1 MSFMAVAVGMG
12 ASGIGAAMLAGGM
25 MGGATTF
32 GMNILSGRDA
42 FSNMG
47 QGMLMGAA
55 GSGLVSG
62 LGSLAGG
69 ATEATQATQ
78 QLATRE
84 AQEIAREAATQQSL
98 APGMSQYSDVSKFVN
113 PPAMST
119 SSMASLEPSQ
129 YQQIGGANT
138 FDPYTS
144 EGLNPANNG
153 VGGVGTV
160 ASAPPAPPPIASAA
174 PDVSQFTQPQPI
186 KPAELMKNPADYMV
200 QNPSKVAAIGSGLT
214 SLLNPQQRGIANP
227 IKGPG
232 GNNYNYPYQP
242 AQYDSSGRTIKP
254 ASYGN
259 PAITHYAAAGGAIKH
274 YAKGSQAAVDAA
286 NMYGDS
292 SGKGPY
298 NDSNPIYGSEDGPMY
313 TDSSKYAHLAK
324 ELNKLTPTQLAAAA
338 ADDTDPIENAEAEK
352 LLRIKTARRLGAYK
366 PRRAAAQSDT
376 TNMAQGGIASLPQ
389 YAAGGDTTSQY
400 NYDPSSQTYTPP
412 SQPQAASNSG
422 DLRSFLKNFFGFGQ
436 QASPSQK
443 YSYDSNQQ
451 QYTKMAQGGVA
462 SLGGDYAAGGK
473 LLQGPGDGMSDSIPA
488 VIQGAKPQ
496 RAALAQGEFVV
507 PADVVSHLGNG
518 STDAGAKRLYAMMDK
533 IRHARTGN
541 KKQGK
546 QINPNN
552 FLPV

>member
-1 MSFMAVAVGMG
+1 
-12 ASGIGAAMLAGGM
+12 MLAGGM
-25 MGGATTF
+25 MGGATTL

-62 LGSLAGG
+62 LGAAAGG
-69 ATEATQATQ
+69 SS
-78 QLATRE
+78 
-84 AQEIAREAATQQSL
+84 AATQEALLKIPDTAFNPDVATLSSSQQVAQDAITAQNAIANNAITPN
-98 APGMSQYSDVSKFVN
+98 APQLTDTKFNEWGNSWKPGETPTQY
-113 PPAMST
+113 
-119 SSMASLEPSQ
+119 LEPAS
-129 YQQIGGANT
+129 
-138 FDPYTS
+138 
-144 EGLNPANNG
+144 PA
-153 VGGVGTV
+153 VR
-160 ASAPPAPPPIASAA
+160 
-174 PDVSQFTQPQPI
+174 PDVTYNPDIPTNAQNALTPDYPKNWSSPTV
-186 KPAELMKNPADYMV
+186 KPPEFMKNPADYMV

-298 NDSNPIYGSEDGPMY
+298 NNSNPIYGSEDGPMY
-313 TDSSKYAHLAK
+313 TDSSKYAHLTRD
-324 ELNKLTPTQLAAAA
+324 LNKLTPTQLAAAA

-376 TNMAQGGIASLPQ
+376 TNMAQGGIASLPK

-422 DLRSFLKNFFGFGQ
+422 DLQNFVLRTLRDFGFGQ

-488 VIQGAKPQ
+488 VIKGARPQ

-552 FLPV
+552 FLPA

>member
-1 MSFMAVAVGMG
+1 MSFMGVAVSLG
-12 ASGIGAAMLAGGM
+12 ASGIGATMLAGGM
-25 MGGATTF
+25 MGGAL
-32 GMNILSGRDA
+32 GGVSNLIQGKDA
-42 FSNMG
+42 FSNLG
-47 QGMLMGAA
+47 QNMLMGAA

-78 QLATRE
+78 QLAARE

-119 SSMASLEPSQ
+119 PSMSTPSLYTPMGSPNVFVPEVS
-129 YQQIGGANT
+129 GG
-138 FDPYTS
+138 F
-144 EGLNPANNG
+144 NPANDN

-160 ASAPPAPPPIASAA
+160 ASAPSVSPPIASAP
-174 PDVSQFTQPQPI
+174 PDVSQFTQSQPI
-186 KPAELMKNPADYMV
+186 KPAEFMKNPADYMV
-200 QNPSKVAAIGSGLT
+200 QNPSKVAGMGMGLN
-214 SLLNPQQRGIANP
+214 SLLNPQQQGIANP
-227 IKGPG
+227 MKGPG

-298 NDSNPIYGSEDGPMY
+298 NNSNPIYGSEDGPMY
-313 TDSSKYAHLAK
+313 TDSSKYAHLTRD
-324 ELNKLTPTQLAAAA
+324 LNKLTPTQLAAAA

-376 TNMAQGGIASLPQ
+376 TNMAQGGIASLN
-389 YAAGGDTTSQY
+389 T
-400 NYDPSSQTYTPP
+400 
-412 SQPQAASNSG
+412 
-422 DLRSFLKNFFGFGQ
+422 
-436 QASPSQK
+436 
-443 YSYDSNQQ
+443 
-451 QYTKMAQGGVA
+451 
-462 SLGGDYAAGGK
+462 YAAGGK

-488 VIQGAKPQ
+488 VIQGARPQ

-552 FLPV
+552 FLPA

>member
-1 MSFMAVAVGMG
+1 MGMG
-12 ASGIGAAMLAGGM
+12 
-25 MGGATTF
+25 
-32 GMNILSGRDA
+32 
-42 FSNMG
+42 
-47 QGMLMGAA
+47 
-55 GSGLVSG
+55 
-62 LGSLAGG
+62 
-69 ATEATQATQ
+69 
-78 QLATRE
+78 
-84 AQEIAREAATQQSL
+84 
-98 APGMSQYSDVSKFVN
+98 
-113 PPAMST
+113 
-119 SSMASLEPSQ
+119 
-129 YQQIGGANT
+129 
-138 FDPYTS
+138 
-144 EGLNPANNG
+144 LN
-153 VGGVGTV
+153 
-160 ASAPPAPPPIASAA
+160 
-174 PDVSQFTQPQPI
+174 
-186 KPAELMKNPADYMV
+186 
-200 QNPSKVAAIGSGLT
+200 
-214 SLLNPQQRGIANP
+214 SLLNPQQRGMANP

-298 NDSNPIYGSEDGPMY
+298 NNSNPIYGSEDGPMY
-313 TDSSKYAHLAK
+313 TDSSKYAHLTRD
-324 ELNKLTPTQLAAAA
+324 LNKLTPTQLAAAA

-376 TNMAQGGIASLPQ
+376 TNMAQGGIASL
-389 YAAGGDTTSQY
+389 
-400 NYDPSSQTYTPP
+400 
-412 SQPQAASNSG
+412 
-422 DLRSFLKNFFGFGQ
+422 
-436 QASPSQK
+436 
-443 YSYDSNQQ
+443 
-451 QYTKMAQGGVA
+451 
-462 SLGGDYAAGGK
+462 GGDYAAGGK

-488 VIQGAKPQ
+488 VIQGARPQ

-552 FLPV
+552 FLPA